1 MRYEGAFRVKS
12 RALLATLPV
21 VVSAACSPAP
31 APVVRPPT
39 PVNQD
44 IAIAGATLWD
54 GTGRAPVANAVTLVR
69 GDRIVCAGSAGE
81 CLIPKGAR
89 VVDAQ
94 GQYLI
99 PGLIDSHVHLLF
111 VVNGSVSEQLDTD
124 LHDLLAQ
131 GVTTVRDMGGNP
143 AVLQARVR
151 AMNVAPRVY
160 SMQLVA
166 GQRFFFNGS
175 NAYRAT
181 RTASGMG
188 FHQPPA
194 MTMQWMGWT
203 PIMYTKDVSPDSIV
217 RVAQAAGA
225 MGLKLYAQLD
235 SVSVRRLVDAAHRA
249 GMPVW
254 GHAWVQ
260 PASVREQSTAGQDG
274 VVHAAGLAGELY
286 LAEDRDTLVNDG
298 DLQAATAAA
307 ANPEAAHDP
316 RILAALDTMARRGT
330 MFEPTLDAT
339 RRSVAGFDMRNRHV
353 PSLQEE
359 YVRAARGFGMEV
371 TREAVKRGVRISA
384 GSDHVAIAPPSER
397 ATLFSELQLYVDSIG
412 MSPTAALLTATRDAA
427 RAIGG
432 EPGKRIGTIEPGHY
446 ADLVL
451 LSKNPQADI
460 RNLEAVEW
468 VMRGGMLWRPG
479 QLRSGIAM
487 K

>member
-1 MRYEGAFRVKS
+1 MSYEGAFRVRS
-12 RALLATLPV
+12 RPIWATLPV
-21 VVSAACSPAP
+21 LFLAACGSAP
-31 APVVRPPT
+31 APLLRPPA
-39 PVNQD
+39 PINPD
-44 IAIAGATLWD
+44 LAIAGATLWD
-54 GTGRAPVANAVTLVR
+54 GTGRAPVPNAVTLIR

-111 VVNGSVSEQLDTD
+111 IVNGSVSEALESD
-124 LHDLLAQ
+124 LRDYLAQ

-143 AVLQARVR
+143 AVLQARVST
-151 AMNVAPRVY
+151 MSGVPRVY

-166 GQRFFFNGS
+166 GRRFFFNGG

-203 PIMYTKDVSPDSIV
+203 PIMYTRDVDPDSIV
-217 RVAQAAGA
+217 RVAQSVGA

-235 SVSVRRLVDAAHRA
+235 SVSVRRLVEAAHRA
-249 GMPVW
+249 GLTVW

-260 PASVREQSTAGQDG
+260 PTSVREQSTAGQDG

-286 LAEDRDTLVNDG
+286 SAEDRDTLVNDG
-298 DLQAATAAA
+298 DLQAATALAA
-307 ANPEAAHDP
+307 TPEAAHDP
-316 RILAALDTMARRGT
+316 RILAALDTMARHGT

-339 RRSVAGFDMRNRHV
+339 RRSVAGFDMKNRHV

-371 TREAVKRGVRISA
+371 TREAVKRGILISA
-384 GSDHVAIAPPSER
+384 GSDHVSIAPPNER
-397 ATLFSELQLYVDSIG
+397 ATLFGELQLYVDSIG
-412 MSPTAALLTATRDAA
+412 MTPTAALLTATRDAA

-432 EPGKRIGTIEPGHY
+432 AAAQQIGTIEPGNY

-451 LSKNPQADI
+451 LSKNPQQDI

-468 VMRGGMLWRPG
+468 VMRGGMIWRPG

-487 K
+487 R